1 MATLSNFL
9 RERAVIVAGFVLLL
23 AAGAFW
29 GDPWSATVGGLVFG
43 ALVLINAKVV
53 SKVSSNELIR
63 GMQTI
68 KKKNFNIKLANV
80 DKEVAKEF
88 NEMTAVLADIFEVF
102 SSSCSQV
109 ASSAE
114 ELSSTAQGLADRGNQ
129 QRTSVTALLTSVESV
144 AQTSGE
150 CNSLASHAVSDL
162 QQVSVSMSAAVDT
175 MKEIEKHSEQIRCA
189 IEVISD
195 IADQTNLLALNAAIE
210 AARAGEHGKG
220 FAVVA
225 DEVRKLAEKSAG
237 SAKEIIEAIQA
248 SSAVV
253 EKGARL
259 VEGTGQGLAK
269 TVDVINNTSQKIQ
282 SISTAVVDQLG
293 MVSQL
298 DDISLANMT
307 NAQEISAAA
316 EELSS
321 QANQQGLTNC

>member
-1 MATLSNFL
+1 M
-9 RERAVIVAGFVLLL
+9 IVAGFILVL
-23 AAGAFW
+23 AAGIFSGKTWIA
-29 GDPWSATVGGLVFG
+29 AVGGIVFG
-43 ALVLINAKVV
+43 VIVFINGRMA
-53 SKVSSNELIR
+53 SKVSSDEFIR
-63 GMQTI
+63 GIQAVT
-68 KKKNFNIKLANV
+68 KRNFNVRITDV
-80 DKEVAKEF
+80 GGEVAKEF
-88 NEMTAVLADIFEVF
+88 NEMTASLANLFDSL
-102 SSSCSQV
+102 SSSSSQV

-114 ELSSTAQGLADRGNQ
+114 ELSSTAQGLADRGNH
-129 QRTSVTALLTSVESV
+129 QRSSVTALLTSVEGV

-150 CNSLASHAVSDL
+150 CNLLASHAVSDL
-162 QQVSVSMSAAVDT
+162 QQVSSSMSAAVET

-237 SAKEIIEAIQA
+237 SAKEIIHAIQS

-259 VEGTGQGLAK
+259 VEGTGQELAK
-269 TVDVINNTSQKIQ
+269 TVEEINNTSQKIQ

-307 NAQEISAAA
+307 SAQEISAAA
-316 EELSS
+316 EQLSS
-321 QANQQGLTNC
+321 QATQQGTSNG

>member
-1 MATLSNFL
+1 VKLSH
-9 RERAVIVAGFVLLL
+9 V
-23 AAGAFW
+23 
-29 GDPWSATVGGLVFG
+29 DGG
-43 ALVLINAKVV
+43 
-53 SKVSSNELIR
+53 
-63 GMQTI
+63 
-68 KKKNFNIKLANV
+68 
-80 DKEVAKEF
+80 VAKEF
-88 NEMTAVLADIFEVF
+88 NEMATVLTEIFDVF
-102 SSSCSQV
+102 SSSFSQV

-150 CNSLASHAVSDL
+150 CNALASHAVSDL
-162 QQVSVSMSAAVDT
+162 QRVSASMASAVDT
-175 MKEIEKHSEQIRCA
+175 MQEIEKHSEQIRCA

-237 SAKEIIEAIQA
+237 SAKEIITAIQA
-248 SSAVV
+248 SSSVV

-259 VEGTGQGLAK
+259 VEGTGQELAK
-269 TVDVINNTSQKIQ
+269 TVEVINDTSQKIQ

-321 QANQQGLTNC
+321 QANQQGLTNN